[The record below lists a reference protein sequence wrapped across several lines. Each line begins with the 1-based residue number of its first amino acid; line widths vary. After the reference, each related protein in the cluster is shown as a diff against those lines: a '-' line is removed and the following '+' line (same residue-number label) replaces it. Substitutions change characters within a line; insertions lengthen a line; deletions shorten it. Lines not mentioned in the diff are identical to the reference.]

1 MTEKLSE
8 EALEVRREYQRKY
21 RKENPDKTRK
31 YQNRYWEK
39 KAQLLKAQESED
51 TNKGDNK

>member
-1 MTEKLSE
+1 MTKKLSD

-21 RKENPDKTRK
+21 RKENPDKIRE
-31 YQNRYWEK
+31 YYNRYWEK

-51 TNKGDNK
+51 TNKGE